1 MIISKNWLE
10 DHIDINLDDSIIES
24 SLTALGLEC
33 TIKKEDISYKDVY
46 IGRIINV
53 SKHQNAD
60 KLSVCDVDIG
70 NDQKLNIVCG
80 APNVIKNAKVAV
92 AVVGSSLNK
101 GNFLVKKT
109 KIRGVLSEG
118 MLCSEKELDL
128 SSNHDGIMILP
139 EDCKVGTKLDDHFN
153 TKNDTIFE
161 LDLTPNRGDCLS
173 HLGVA
178 RELATLNNFTIK
190 ETETSFNKDFE
201 YDEECTI
208 NISNAEA
215 CYRYSS
221 RIIKGIKVE
230 ESPEWLKKKLISIGQ
245 KPINNI
251 VDTANYIMF
260 DTGHPLHTFDLKKI
274 DGNCINVRYAEK
286 NEKITLLD
294 DKTYDLNISNLVI
307 ADDKKPIALAGVM
320 GDNKSGISDST
331 VDLLIESAY
340 FKPEIIRKSAKS
352 MGLMTESS
360 KRFER
365 DTDIESLTRS
375 LDKFCQLIN
384 TICRPKSISD
394 LKDLYLKKKNNV
406 IVNFN
411 IAKCNRFLGTSI
423 KDKEAN
429 NIFKK
434 LNITLEKNNEYKIP
448 SYRNDLTRDVDLYE
462 EIARIFGYDNIPSN
476 NTFNA
481 NYSSFDKDELS
492 LIKKIKFYLMSNGFY
507 EHYSNSLVDH
517 NNDIIF
523 SDFNQ
528 VKISNPLSNKMQY
541 LRSTLIPGLI
551 NAISFNLNRK
561 QENFKLFESGV
572 IHKYVKNVETKSI
585 EKQSITLAFVPGN
598 FKHWKKNC
606 SNDFF
611 TVKGEI
617 IKFLKYLRFDKI
629 TFKDKKY
636 KGFIHSFSINVNNVN
651 IGYWGEVDNSLIKHY
666 KIKNKLYFADFSY
679 EKLNSLQNDK
689 INFLVPNVY
698 PSISRD
704 IAIEVDS
711 YVESQSIENTI
722 TSKGGDLLKNV
733 FLFDVYQDKKMGDS
747 KKSLAYKITF
757 QANNR
762 TLLDNEIDDIMII
775 IMKSLKDTYNIKQ
788 R

>member
-1 MIISKNWLE
+1 MIISKNWLK
-10 DHIDINLDDSIIES
+10 DHIDINLDDSTIES
-24 SLTALGLEC
+24 SLTSLGLEC
-33 TIKKEDISYKDVY
+33 SIKKDEVSYKDVF
-46 IGRIINV
+46 IGQIIDY
-53 SKHQNAD
+53 SKHSNAD
-60 KLSVCDVDIG
+60 KLSVCNVNIG
-70 NDQKLNIVCG
+70 NNQKLNIVCG
-80 APNVIKNAKVAV
+80 ANNLRKNANVAV
-92 AVVGSSLNK
+92 AVVGSSLDN
-101 GNFLVKKT
+101 GNFIVKKT
-109 KIRGVLSEG
+109 KIRGVSSEG
-118 MLCSEKELDL
+118 MLCSEKELNF
-128 SSNHDGIMILP
+128 STNHDGIMILP
-139 EDCKVGTKLDDHFN
+139 DDSQIGTKLEDYLN

-178 RELATLNNFTIK
+178 RELATLNNFKIK
-190 ETETSFNKDFE
+190 KTETSFNEDFKF
-201 YDEECTI
+201 DKECTI
-208 NISNAEA
+208 NIINVEA
-215 CYRYSS
+215 CHRYSS

-230 ESPEWLKKKLISIGQ
+230 ESPDWLKKKLRSIGQ

-251 VDTANYIMF
+251 VDVANFIMF
-260 DTGHPLHTFDLKKI
+260 DTGHPLHTFDLSKLN
-274 DGNCINVRYAEK
+274 GNCINVRYANK

-294 DKTYDLNISNLVI
+294 DKTYVLNTSNLVI
-307 ADDKKPIALAGVM
+307 ADDKNPIALAGVM
-320 GDNKSGISDST
+320 GDNKSGISDTT

-352 MGLMTESS
+352 LGLMTESS

-365 DTDIESLTRS
+365 DTDIESLTRN
-375 LDKFCQLIN
+375 LDKFCDLIN
-384 TICRPKSISD
+384 TICKPKSISD
-394 LKDLYLKKKNNV
+394 LKDLYLQKKDNMIVEFNV
-406 IVNFN
+406 
-411 IAKCNRFLGTSI
+411 AKCNLFLGTSI
-423 KDKEAN
+423 NDKVAN

-434 LNITLEKNNEYKIP
+434 LNIKLEKNNKYKIP

-481 NYSSFDKDELS
+481 NYSSFDKDDLS
-492 LIKKIKFYLMSNGFY
+492 LIKKIKYYLMSNGFY
-507 EHYSNSLVDH
+507 EHYSNSLVDQ
-517 NNDIIF
+517 NNDAIF
-523 SDFNQ
+523 SDFSQ

-551 NAISFNLNRK
+551 NAVSFNLNRK
-561 QENFKLFESGV
+561 QENFKLFEIGV

-585 EKQSITLAFVPGN
+585 EKHSISLAFVPGDI
-598 FKHWKKNC
+598 KHWKKSS

-629 TFKDKKY
+629 TFIPKKN
-636 KGFIHSFSINVNNVN
+636 KGFLHSFSINVNNVT
-651 IGYWGEVDNSLIKHY
+651 IGFWGEVDNSLIKHY
-666 KIKNKLYFADFSY
+666 KIKNKLFFADFSY
-679 EKLNSLQNDK
+679 EKLDSLQNDK

-711 YVESQSIENTI
+711 NIESQAIEKTI
-722 TSKGGDLLKNV
+722 TSKAGNLLKNV
-733 FLFDVYQDKKMGDS
+733 FLFDVYQDKKMGES

-762 TLLDNEIDDIMII
+762 TLLDNEIDDIMRII
-775 IMKSLKDTYNIKQ
+775 IKSLKDTFKIKQ

>member
-1 MIISKNWLE
+1 MIISKNWLK
-10 DHIDINLDDSIIES
+10 DHIDINIDDSTIES

-33 TIKKEDISYKDVY
+33 TIKKDEVSYKDVF
-46 IGRIINV
+46 IGQIIDY
-53 SKHQNAD
+53 SKHSNAD
-60 KLSVCDVDIG
+60 KLSVCNVNIG
-70 NDQKLNIVCG
+70 NNQKLNIVCG
-80 APNVIKNAKVAV
+80 ANNLRKNANVAV
-92 AVVGSSLNK
+92 AVVGSSLDN
-101 GNFLVKKT
+101 GNFIVKKT
-109 KIRGVLSEG
+109 KIRGVSSEG
-118 MLCSEKELDL
+118 MLCSEKELDF
-128 SSNHDGIMILP
+128 STNHDGIMILP
-139 EDCKVGTKLDDHFN
+139 DDSQIGTKLEDYLN

-178 RELATLNNFTIK
+178 RELATLNNFKIK
-190 ETETSFNKDFE
+190 KTETSFNEDFKF
-201 YDEECTI
+201 DKECTI
-208 NISNAEA
+208 NIINVEA
-215 CYRYSS
+215 CHRYSS

-230 ESPEWLKKKLISIGQ
+230 ESPDWLKKKLRSIGQ

-251 VDTANYIMF
+251 VDTANFIMF
-260 DTGHPLHTFDLKKI
+260 DTGHPLHTFDLSKLN
-274 DGNCINVRYAEK
+274 GNCINVRYANK

-294 DKTYDLNISNLVI
+294 DKKYVLNTSNLVI
-307 ADDKKPIALAGVM
+307 ADDKNPIALAGVM
-320 GDNKSGISDST
+320 GDNKSGISDTT

-352 MGLMTESS
+352 LGLMTESS

-365 DTDIESLTRS
+365 DTDIESLTRN
-375 LDKFCQLIN
+375 LDKFCDLIN
-384 TICRPKSISD
+384 TICKPKSISD
-394 LKDLYLKKKNNV
+394 LKDLYLQKKDNMIVEFNV
-406 IVNFN
+406 
-411 IAKCNRFLGTSI
+411 AKCNLFLGTSI
-423 KDKEAN
+423 NDKVAN

-434 LNITLEKNNEYKIP
+434 LNIKLEKNNKYKIP

-481 NYSSFDKDELS
+481 NYSSFDKDDLS
-492 LIKKIKFYLMSNGFY
+492 LIKKIKYYLMSNGFY
-507 EHYSNSLVDH
+507 EHYSNSLVDQ
-517 NNDIIF
+517 NNDAIF
-523 SDFNQ
+523 SDFSQ

-551 NAISFNLNRK
+551 NAVSFNLNRK
-561 QENFKLFESGV
+561 QENFKLFEIGV

-585 EKQSITLAFVPGN
+585 EKHSISLAFVPGDI
-598 FKHWKKNC
+598 KHWKKSS

-629 TFKDKKY
+629 TFIPKKN
-636 KGFIHSFSINVNNVN
+636 KGFLHSFSINVNNVT
-651 IGYWGEVDNSLIKHY
+651 IGFWGEVDNSLIKHY
-666 KIKNKLYFADFSY
+666 KIKNKLFFADFSY

-711 YVESQSIENTI
+711 NIESQAIEKTI
-722 TSKGGDLLKNV
+722 TSKAGNLLKNV
-733 FLFDVYQDKKMGDS
+733 FLFDVYQDKKMGES

-762 TLLDNEIDDIMII
+762 TLLDNEIDDIMRII
-775 IMKSLKDTYNIKQ
+775 IKSLKDTFKIKQ

>member
-1 MIISKNWLE
+1 MIISKNWLK
-10 DHIDINLDDSIIES
+10 DHIDIDLDDITIES

-33 TIKKEDISYKDVY
+33 TIKKDDVSYKDVY
-46 IGRIINV
+46 IGKIINL

-70 NDQKLNIVCG
+70 NDKKLNIVCG
-80 APNVIKNAKVAV
+80 APNVIKNANVAV

-101 GNFLVKKT
+101 GDFLIKKT
-109 KIRGVLSEG
+109 KIRGVFSEG

-128 SSNHDGIMILP
+128 SSKDDGIMILP
-139 EDCKVGTKLDDHFN
+139 EDCKIGTKLEDHFN
-153 TKNDTIFE
+153 TQNDTIFE

-178 RELATLNNFTIK
+178 RELASLNNFKIK
-190 ETETSFNKDFE
+190 KTETSFNKDFE
-201 YDEECTI
+201 FDKDCTI
-208 NISNAEA
+208 NISNIET

-230 ESPEWLKKKLISIGQ
+230 ESPQWLKKKLTSIGQ
-245 KPINNI
+245 KSINNI
-251 VDTANYIMF
+251 VDAANYIMF
-260 DTGHPLHTFDLKKI
+260 DTGHPLHTFDLSKLN
-274 DGNCINVRYAEK
+274 GNCINVRYAEK

-294 DKTYDLNISNLVI
+294 DKTYDLNTSNLVI

-320 GDNKSGISDST
+320 GDNKSGISVST

-340 FKPEIIRKSAKS
+340 FKPQIIRKSAKS
-352 MGLMTESS
+352 LGLMTESS

-365 DTDIESLTRS
+365 DTDIESLTRN
-375 LDKFCQLIN
+375 LDKFIDLIN
-384 TICRPKSISD
+384 TICKPKSISD
-394 LKDLYLKKKNNV
+394 LKDLYLKKKDNV
-406 IVNFN
+406 IVDFN
-411 IAKCNRFLGTSI
+411 ILKCNLFLGTSI
-423 KDKEAN
+423 KAKEAN

-434 LNITLEKNNEYKIP
+434 LNIKLEKNNRYKIP

-481 NYSSFDKDELS
+481 NYSSFDNDDLS

-507 EHYSNSLVDH
+507 EHYSNSLVDQ
-517 NNDIIF
+517 NNDTIF
-523 SDFNQ
+523 SDFSQ

-551 NAISFNLNRK
+551 SAISFNLNRK

-585 EKQSITLAFVPGN
+585 EKQSITLAFVPGEV
-598 FKHWKKNC
+598 KHWKKNN
-606 SNDFF
+606 SIDFY

-629 TFKDKKY
+629 TFKDKKN
-636 KGFIHSFSINVNNVN
+636 KGFLYSFSINVNNVP

-666 KIKNKLYFADFSY
+666 KIKNKIYFADFSY
-679 EKLNSLQNDK
+679 EKLNGLQNDK

-711 YVESQSIENTI
+711 QVESETI
-722 TSKGGDLLKNV
+722 QKTIISKAGNLLKSV

-757 QANNR
+757 QSNKR
-762 TLLDNEIDDIMII
+762 TLLDNEIDDKMRI
-775 IMKSLKDTYNIKQ
+775 IMKSLKDIFNIKQ

>member
-1 MIISKNWLE
+1 MIISKNWLK
-10 DHIDINLDDSIIES
+10 DHIDINLDDSTIES

-33 TIKKEDISYKDVY
+33 SIKKDEVSYKDVF
-46 IGRIINV
+46 IGQIIDY
-53 SKHQNAD
+53 SKHSNAD
-60 KLSVCDVDIG
+60 KLSVCNVNIG
-70 NDQKLNIVCG
+70 NNQKLNIVCG
-80 APNVIKNAKVAV
+80 ANNLRKNANVAV
-92 AVVGSSLNK
+92 AVVGSSLDN
-101 GNFLVKKT
+101 GNFIVKKT
-109 KIRGVLSEG
+109 KIRGVSSEG
-118 MLCSEKELDL
+118 MLCSEKELNF
-128 SSNHDGIMILP
+128 STNHDGIMILP
-139 EDCKVGTKLDDHFN
+139 DDSQIGTKLEDYLN

-178 RELATLNNFTIK
+178 RELATLNNFKIK
-190 ETETSFNKDFE
+190 KTETSFNEDFKF
-201 YDEECTI
+201 DKECTI
-208 NISNAEA
+208 NIINVEA
-215 CYRYSS
+215 CHRYSS

-230 ESPEWLKKKLISIGQ
+230 ESPDWLKKKLRSIGQ

-251 VDTANYIMF
+251 VDVANFIMF
-260 DTGHPLHTFDLKKI
+260 DTGHPLHTFDLSKLN
-274 DGNCINVRYAEK
+274 GNCINVRYANK

-294 DKTYDLNISNLVI
+294 DKKYVLNTSNLVI
-307 ADDKKPIALAGVM
+307 ADDKNPIALAGVM
-320 GDNKSGISDST
+320 GDNKSGISDTT

-352 MGLMTESS
+352 LGLMTESS

-365 DTDIESLTRS
+365 DTDIESLTRN
-375 LDKFCQLIN
+375 LDKFCDLIN
-384 TICRPKSISD
+384 TICKPKSISD
-394 LKDLYLKKKNNV
+394 LKDLYLQKKDNMIVEFNV
-406 IVNFN
+406 
-411 IAKCNRFLGTSI
+411 AKCNLFLGTSI
-423 KDKEAN
+423 NDKVAN

-434 LNITLEKNNEYKIP
+434 LNIKLEKNNKYKIP

-481 NYSSFDKDELS
+481 NYSSFDKDDLS
-492 LIKKIKFYLMSNGFY
+492 LIKKIKYYLMSNGFY
-507 EHYSNSLVDH
+507 EHYSNSLVDQ
-517 NNDIIF
+517 NNDAIF
-523 SDFNQ
+523 SDFSQ

-551 NAISFNLNRK
+551 NAVSFNLNRK
-561 QENFKLFESGV
+561 QENFKLFEIGV

-585 EKQSITLAFVPGN
+585 EKHSISLAFVPGDI
-598 FKHWKKNC
+598 KHWKKSS

-629 TFKDKKY
+629 TFIPKKN
-636 KGFIHSFSINVNNVN
+636 KGFLHSFSINVNNVT
-651 IGYWGEVDNSLIKHY
+651 IGFWGEVDNSLIKHY
-666 KIKNKLYFADFSY
+666 KIKNKLFFADFSY

-704 IAIEVDS
+704 IAIVVDS
-711 YVESQSIENTI
+711 NIESQAIEKTI
-722 TSKGGDLLKNV
+722 TSKAGNLLKNV
-733 FLFDVYQDKKMGDS
+733 FLFDVYQDKKMGES

-762 TLLDNEIDDIMII
+762 TLLDNEIDDIMRII
-775 IMKSLKDTYNIKQ
+775 IKSLKDTFKIKQ

>member
-1 MIISKNWLE
+1 M
-10 DHIDINLDDSIIES
+10 
-24 SLTALGLEC
+24 
-33 TIKKEDISYKDVY
+33 
-46 IGRIINV
+46 
-53 SKHQNAD
+53 
-60 KLSVCDVDIG
+60 
-70 NDQKLNIVCG
+70 
-80 APNVIKNAKVAV
+80 
-92 AVVGSSLNK
+92 
-101 GNFLVKKT
+101 
-109 KIRGVLSEG
+109 
-118 MLCSEKELDL
+118 
-128 SSNHDGIMILP
+128 
-139 EDCKVGTKLDDHFN
+139 
-153 TKNDTIFE
+153 
-161 LDLTPNRGDCLS
+161 
-173 HLGVA
+173 
-178 RELATLNNFTIK
+178 
-190 ETETSFNKDFE
+190 
-201 YDEECTI
+201 
-208 NISNAEA
+208 
-215 CYRYSS
+215 
-221 RIIKGIKVE
+221 
-230 ESPEWLKKKLISIGQ
+230 
-245 KPINNI
+245 
-251 VDTANYIMF
+251 
-260 DTGHPLHTFDLKKI
+260 
-274 DGNCINVRYAEK
+274 
-286 NEKITLLD
+286 
-294 DKTYDLNISNLVI
+294 
-307 ADDKKPIALAGVM
+307 
-320 GDNKSGISDST
+320 
-331 VDLLIESAY
+331 
-340 FKPEIIRKSAKS
+340 
-352 MGLMTESS
+352 
-360 KRFER
+360 
-365 DTDIESLTRS
+365 
-375 LDKFCQLIN
+375 
-384 TICRPKSISD
+384 
-394 LKDLYLKKKNNV
+394 

>member
-1 MIISKNWLE
+1 MIISKNWLK
-10 DHIDINLDDSIIES
+10 DHIDINLDDSTIES
-24 SLTALGLEC
+24 SLTSLGLEC
-33 TIKKEDISYKDVY
+33 SIKKDEVSYKDVF
-46 IGRIINV
+46 IGQIIDY
-53 SKHQNAD
+53 SKHSNAD
-60 KLSVCDVDIG
+60 KLSVCNVNIG
-70 NDQKLNIVCG
+70 NNQKLNIVCG
-80 APNVIKNAKVAV
+80 ANNLRKNANVAV
-92 AVVGSSLNK
+92 AVVGSSLDN
-101 GNFLVKKT
+101 GNFIVKKT
-109 KIRGVLSEG
+109 KIRGVSSEG
-118 MLCSEKELDL
+118 MLCSEKELNF
-128 SSNHDGIMILP
+128 STNHDGIMILP
-139 EDCKVGTKLDDHFN
+139 DDSQIGTKLEDYLN

-178 RELATLNNFTIK
+178 RELATLNNFKIK
-190 ETETSFNKDFE
+190 KTETSFNEDFKF
-201 YDEECTI
+201 DKECTI
-208 NISNAEA
+208 NIINVEA
-215 CYRYSS
+215 CHRYSS

-230 ESPEWLKKKLISIGQ
+230 ESPDWLKKKLRSIGQ

-251 VDTANYIMF
+251 VDVANFIMF
-260 DTGHPLHTFDLKKI
+260 DTGHPLHTFDLSKLN
-274 DGNCINVRYAEK
+274 GNCINVRYANK

-294 DKTYDLNISNLVI
+294 DKTYVLNTSNLVI
-307 ADDKKPIALAGVM
+307 ADDKNPIALAGVM
-320 GDNKSGISDST
+320 GDNKSGISDTT

-352 MGLMTESS
+352 LGLMTESS

-365 DTDIESLTRS
+365 DTDIESLTRN
-375 LDKFCQLIN
+375 LDKFCDLIN
-384 TICRPKSISD
+384 TICKPKSISD
-394 LKDLYLKKKNNV
+394 LKDLYLQKKDNMIVEFNV
-406 IVNFN
+406 
-411 IAKCNRFLGTSI
+411 AKCNLFLGTSI
-423 KDKEAN
+423 NDKVAN

-434 LNITLEKNNEYKIP
+434 LNIKLEKNNKYKIP

-481 NYSSFDKDELS
+481 NYSSFDKDDLS
-492 LIKKIKFYLMSNGFY
+492 LIKKIKYYLMSNGFY
-507 EHYSNSLVDH
+507 EHYSNSLVDQ
-517 NNDIIF
+517 NNDAIF
-523 SDFNQ
+523 SDFSQ

-551 NAISFNLNRK
+551 NAVSFNLNRK
-561 QENFKLFESGV
+561 QENFKLFEIGV

-585 EKQSITLAFVPGN
+585 EKHSISLAFVPGDI
-598 FKHWKKNC
+598 KHWKKSS

-629 TFKDKKY
+629 TFIPKKN
-636 KGFIHSFSINVNNVN
+636 KGFLHSFSINVNNVT
-651 IGYWGEVDNSLIKHY
+651 IGFWGEVDNSLIKHY
-666 KIKNKLYFADFSY
+666 KIKNKLFFADFSY

-711 YVESQSIENTI
+711 NIESQAIEKTI
-722 TSKGGDLLKNV
+722 TSKAGNLLKNV
-733 FLFDVYQDKKMGDS
+733 FLFDVYQDKKMGES

-762 TLLDNEIDDIMII
+762 TLLDNEIDDIMRII
-775 IMKSLKDTYNIKQ
+775 IKSLKDTFKIKQ

>member
-1 MIISKNWLE
+1 MIISKNWLK
-10 DHIDINLDDSIIES
+10 DHIDINIDDSTIES

-33 TIKKEDISYKDVY
+33 SIKKDEVSYKDVF
-46 IGRIINV
+46 IGQIIDY
-53 SKHQNAD
+53 SKHSNAD
-60 KLSVCDVDIG
+60 KLSVCNVNIG
-70 NDQKLNIVCG
+70 NNQKLNIVCG
-80 APNVIKNAKVAV
+80 ANNLRKNANVAV
-92 AVVGSSLNK
+92 AVVGSSLDN
-101 GNFLVKKT
+101 GNFIVKKT
-109 KIRGVLSEG
+109 KIRGVSSEG
-118 MLCSEKELDL
+118 MLCSEKELNF
-128 SSNHDGIMILP
+128 STNHDGIMILP
-139 EDCKVGTKLDDHFN
+139 DDSQIGTKLEDYLN

-178 RELATLNNFTIK
+178 RELVTLNNFKIK
-190 ETETSFNKDFE
+190 KTETSFNEDFKF
-201 YDEECTI
+201 DKECTI
-208 NISNAEA
+208 NIINVEA
-215 CYRYSS
+215 CHRYSS

-230 ESPEWLKKKLISIGQ
+230 ESPDWLKKKLRSIGQ

-251 VDTANYIMF
+251 VDVANFIMF
-260 DTGHPLHTFDLKKI
+260 DTGHPLHTFDLSKLN
-274 DGNCINVRYAEK
+274 GNCINVRYANK

-294 DKTYDLNISNLVI
+294 DKKYVLNTSNLVI
-307 ADDKKPIALAGVM
+307 ADDKNPIALAGVM
-320 GDNKSGISDST
+320 GDNKSGISDTT

-352 MGLMTESS
+352 LGLMTESS

-365 DTDIESLTRS
+365 DTDIESLTRN
-375 LDKFCQLIN
+375 LDKFCDLIN
-384 TICRPKSISD
+384 TICKPKSISD
-394 LKDLYLKKKNNV
+394 LKDLYLQKKDNMIVEFNV
-406 IVNFN
+406 
-411 IAKCNRFLGTSI
+411 AKCNLFLGTSI
-423 KDKEAN
+423 NDKVAN

-434 LNITLEKNNEYKIP
+434 LNIKLEKNNKYKIP

-481 NYSSFDKDELS
+481 NYSSFDKDDLS
-492 LIKKIKFYLMSNGFY
+492 LIKKIKYYLMSNGFY
-507 EHYSNSLVDH
+507 EHYSNSLVDQ
-517 NNDIIF
+517 NNDAIF
-523 SDFNQ
+523 SDFSQ

-551 NAISFNLNRK
+551 NAVSFNLNRK
-561 QENFKLFESGV
+561 QENFKLFEIGV

-585 EKQSITLAFVPGN
+585 EKHSISLAFVPGDI
-598 FKHWKKNC
+598 KHWKKSS

-629 TFKDKKY
+629 TFIPKKN
-636 KGFIHSFSINVNNVN
+636 KGFLHSFSINVNNVT
-651 IGYWGEVDNSLIKHY
+651 IGFWGEVDNSLIKHY
-666 KIKNKLYFADFSY
+666 KIKNKLFFADFSY

-711 YVESQSIENTI
+711 NIESQAIEKTI
-722 TSKGGDLLKNV
+722 TSKAGNLLKNV
-733 FLFDVYQDKKMGDS
+733 FLFDVYQDKKMGES

-762 TLLDNEIDDIMII
+762 TLLDNEIDDIMRII
-775 IMKSLKDTYNIKQ
+775 IKSLKDTFKIKQ

>member
-1 MIISKNWLE
+1 MIISKNWLK
-10 DHIDINLDDSIIES
+10 DHIDINIDDSTIES

-33 TIKKEDISYKDVY
+33 SIKKDEVSYKDVF
-46 IGRIINV
+46 IGQIIDY
-53 SKHQNAD
+53 SKHSNAD
-60 KLSVCDVDIG
+60 KLSVCNVNIG
-70 NDQKLNIVCG
+70 NNQKLNIVCG
-80 APNVIKNAKVAV
+80 ANNLRKNANVAV
-92 AVVGSSLNK
+92 AVVGSSLDN
-101 GNFLVKKT
+101 GNFIVKKT
-109 KIRGVLSEG
+109 KIRGVSSEG
-118 MLCSEKELDL
+118 MLCSEKELNF
-128 SSNHDGIMILP
+128 STNHDGIMILP
-139 EDCKVGTKLDDHFN
+139 DDSQIGTKLEDYLN

-178 RELATLNNFTIK
+178 RELATLNNFKIK
-190 ETETSFNKDFE
+190 KTETSFNEDFKF
-201 YDEECTI
+201 DKECTI
-208 NISNAEA
+208 NIINVEA
-215 CYRYSS
+215 CHRYSS

-230 ESPEWLKKKLISIGQ
+230 ESPDWLKKKLRSIGQ

-251 VDTANYIMF
+251 VDTANFIMF
-260 DTGHPLHTFDLKKI
+260 DTGHPLHTFDLSKLN
-274 DGNCINVRYAEK
+274 GNCINVRYANK

-294 DKTYDLNISNLVI
+294 DKTYVLNTSNLVI
-307 ADDKKPIALAGVM
+307 ADDKNPIALAGVM
-320 GDNKSGISDST
+320 GDNKSGISDTT

-352 MGLMTESS
+352 LGLMTESS

-365 DTDIESLTRS
+365 DTDIESLTRN
-375 LDKFCQLIN
+375 LDKFCDLIN
-384 TICRPKSISD
+384 TICKPKSISD
-394 LKDLYLKKKNNV
+394 LKDLYLQKKDNMIVEFNV
-406 IVNFN
+406 
-411 IAKCNRFLGTSI
+411 AKCNLFLGTSI
-423 KDKEAN
+423 NDKVAN

-434 LNITLEKNNEYKIP
+434 LNIKLEKNNKYKIP

-481 NYSSFDKDELS
+481 NYSSFDKDDLS
-492 LIKKIKFYLMSNGFY
+492 LIKKIKYYLMSNGFY
-507 EHYSNSLVDH
+507 EHYSNSLVDQ
-517 NNDIIF
+517 NNDAIF
-523 SDFNQ
+523 SDFSQ

-551 NAISFNLNRK
+551 NAVSFNLNRK
-561 QENFKLFESGV
+561 QENFKLFEIGV

-585 EKQSITLAFVPGN
+585 EKHSISLAFVPGDI
-598 FKHWKKNC
+598 KHWKKSS

-629 TFKDKKY
+629 TFIPKKN
-636 KGFIHSFSINVNNVN
+636 KGFLHSFSINVNNVT
-651 IGYWGEVDNSLIKHY
+651 IGFWGEVDNSLIKHY
-666 KIKNKLYFADFSY
+666 KIKNKLFFADFSY

-711 YVESQSIENTI
+711 NIESQAIEKTI
-722 TSKGGDLLKNV
+722 TSKAGNLLKNV
-733 FLFDVYQDKKMGDS
+733 FLFDVYQDKKMGES

-762 TLLDNEIDDIMII
+762 TLLDNEIDDIMRII
-775 IMKSLKDTYNIKQ
+775 IKSLKDTFKIKQ

>member
-1 MIISKNWLE
+1 MIISKNWLK
-10 DHIDINLDDSIIES
+10 DHIDINLDDSTIES

-33 TIKKEDISYKDVY
+33 SIKKDEVSYKDVF
-46 IGRIINV
+46 IGQIIDY
-53 SKHQNAD
+53 SKHSNAD
-60 KLSVCDVDIG
+60 KLSVCNVNIG
-70 NDQKLNIVCG
+70 NNQKLNIVCG
-80 APNVIKNAKVAV
+80 ANNLRKNAKVAV
-92 AVVGSSLNK
+92 AVVGSSLDN
-101 GNFLVKKT
+101 GNFIVKKT
-109 KIRGVLSEG
+109 KIRGVSSEG
-118 MLCSEKELDL
+118 MLCSEKELNF
-128 SSNHDGIMILP
+128 STNHDGIMILP
-139 EDCKVGTKLDDHFN
+139 DDSQIGTKLEDYLN

-178 RELATLNNFTIK
+178 RELATLNNFKIK
-190 ETETSFNKDFE
+190 KTETSFNEDFKF
-201 YDEECTI
+201 DKECTI
-208 NISNAEA
+208 NIINVEA
-215 CYRYSS
+215 CHRYSS

-230 ESPEWLKKKLISIGQ
+230 ESPDWLKKKLRSIGQ

-251 VDTANYIMF
+251 VDVANFIMF
-260 DTGHPLHTFDLKKI
+260 DTGHPLHTFDLSKLN
-274 DGNCINVRYAEK
+274 GNCINVRYANK

-294 DKTYDLNISNLVI
+294 DKKYVLNTSNLVI
-307 ADDKKPIALAGVM
+307 ADDKNPIALAGVM
-320 GDNKSGISDST
+320 GDNKSGISDTT

-352 MGLMTESS
+352 LGLMTESS

-365 DTDIESLTRS
+365 DTDIESLTRN
-375 LDKFCQLIN
+375 LDKFCDLIN
-384 TICRPKSISD
+384 TICKPKSISD
-394 LKDLYLKKKNNV
+394 LKDLYLQKKDNMIVEFNV
-406 IVNFN
+406 
-411 IAKCNRFLGTSI
+411 AKCNLFLGTSI
-423 KDKEAN
+423 NDKVAN

-434 LNITLEKNNEYKIP
+434 LNIKLEKNNKYKIP

-481 NYSSFDKDELS
+481 NYSSFDKDDLS
-492 LIKKIKFYLMSNGFY
+492 LIKKIKYYLMSNGFY
-507 EHYSNSLVDH
+507 EHYSNSLVDQ
-517 NNDIIF
+517 NNDAIF
-523 SDFNQ
+523 SDFSQ

-551 NAISFNLNRK
+551 NAVSFNLNRK
-561 QENFKLFESGV
+561 QENFKLFEIGV

-585 EKQSITLAFVPGN
+585 EKHSISLAFVPGDI
-598 FKHWKKNC
+598 KHWKKSS

-629 TFKDKKY
+629 TFIPKKN
-636 KGFIHSFSINVNNVN
+636 KGFLHSFSINVNNVT
-651 IGYWGEVDNSLIKHY
+651 IGFWGEVDNSLIKHY
-666 KIKNKLYFADFSY
+666 KIKNKLFFADFSY

-711 YVESQSIENTI
+711 NIESQAIEKTI
-722 TSKGGDLLKNV
+722 TSKAGNLLKNV
-733 FLFDVYQDKKMGDS
+733 FLFDVYQDKKMGES

-762 TLLDNEIDDIMII
+762 TLLDNEIDDIMRII
-775 IMKSLKDTYNIKQ
+775 IKSLKDTFKIKQ

>member
-1 MIISKNWLE
+1 MIISKNWLK
-10 DHIDINLDDSIIES
+10 DHIDINLDDSTIES

-33 TIKKEDISYKDVY
+33 SIKKDEVSYKDVF
-46 IGRIINV
+46 IGQIIDY
-53 SKHQNAD
+53 SKHSNAD
-60 KLSVCDVDIG
+60 KLSVCNVNIG
-70 NDQKLNIVCG
+70 NNQKLNIVCG
-80 APNVIKNAKVAV
+80 ANNLRKNANVAV
-92 AVVGSSLNK
+92 AVVGSSLDN
-101 GNFLVKKT
+101 GNFIVKKT
-109 KIRGVLSEG
+109 KIRGVSSEG
-118 MLCSEKELDL
+118 MLCSEKELNF
-128 SSNHDGIMILP
+128 STNHDGIMILP
-139 EDCKVGTKLDDHFN
+139 DDSQIGTKLEDYLN

-178 RELATLNNFTIK
+178 RELATLNNFKIK
-190 ETETSFNKDFE
+190 KTETSFNEDFKF
-201 YDEECTI
+201 DKECTI
-208 NISNAEA
+208 NIINVEA
-215 CYRYSS
+215 CHRYSS

-230 ESPEWLKKKLISIGQ
+230 ESPDWLKKKLRSIGQ

-251 VDTANYIMF
+251 VDVANFIMF
-260 DTGHPLHTFDLKKI
+260 DTGHPLHTFDLSKLN
-274 DGNCINVRYAEK
+274 GNCINVRYANK

-294 DKTYDLNISNLVI
+294 DKKYVLNTSNLVI
-307 ADDKKPIALAGVM
+307 ADDKNPIALAGVM
-320 GDNKSGISDST
+320 GDNKSGISDTT

-352 MGLMTESS
+352 LGLMTESS

-365 DTDIESLTRS
+365 DTDIESLTRN
-375 LDKFCQLIN
+375 LDKFCDLIN
-384 TICRPKSISD
+384 TICKPKSISD
-394 LKDLYLKKKNNV
+394 LKDLYLQKKDNMIVEFNV
-406 IVNFN
+406 
-411 IAKCNRFLGTSI
+411 AKCNLFLGTSI
-423 KDKEAN
+423 NDKVAN

-434 LNITLEKNNEYKIP
+434 LNIKLEKNNKYKIP

-481 NYSSFDKDELS
+481 NYSSFDKDDLS
-492 LIKKIKFYLMSNGFY
+492 LIKKIKYYLMSNGFY
-507 EHYSNSLVDH
+507 EHYSNSLVDQ
-517 NNDIIF
+517 NNDAIF
-523 SDFNQ
+523 SDFSQ

-551 NAISFNLNRK
+551 NAVSFNLNRK
-561 QENFKLFESGV
+561 QENFKLFEIGV

-585 EKQSITLAFVPGN
+585 EKHSISLAFVPGDI
-598 FKHWKKNC
+598 KHWKKSS

-629 TFKDKKY
+629 TFIPKKN
-636 KGFIHSFSINVNNVN
+636 KGFLHSFSINVNNVT
-651 IGYWGEVDNSLIKHY
+651 IGFWGEVDNSLIKHY
-666 KIKNKLYFADFSY
+666 KIKNKLFFADFSY

-711 YVESQSIENTI
+711 NIESQAIEKTI
-722 TSKGGDLLKNV
+722 TSKAGNLLKNV
-733 FLFDVYQDKKMGDS
+733 FLFDVYQDKKMGES

-762 TLLDNEIDDIMII
+762 TLLDNEIDDIMRII
-775 IMKSLKDTYNIKQ
+775 IKSLKDTFKIKQ

>member
-1 MIISKNWLE
+1 
-10 DHIDINLDDSIIES
+10 
-24 SLTALGLEC
+24 
-33 TIKKEDISYKDVY
+33 
-46 IGRIINV
+46 
-53 SKHQNAD
+53 
-60 KLSVCDVDIG
+60 
-70 NDQKLNIVCG
+70 
-80 APNVIKNAKVAV
+80 
-92 AVVGSSLNK
+92 
-101 GNFLVKKT
+101 
-109 KIRGVLSEG
+109 
-118 MLCSEKELDL
+118 
-128 SSNHDGIMILP
+128 
-139 EDCKVGTKLDDHFN
+139 
-153 TKNDTIFE
+153 
-161 LDLTPNRGDCLS
+161 
-173 HLGVA
+173 
-178 RELATLNNFTIK
+178 
-190 ETETSFNKDFE
+190 
-201 YDEECTI
+201 
-208 NISNAEA
+208 
-215 CYRYSS
+215 
-221 RIIKGIKVE
+221 
-230 ESPEWLKKKLISIGQ
+230 
-245 KPINNI
+245 
-251 VDTANYIMF
+251 
-260 DTGHPLHTFDLKKI
+260 
-274 DGNCINVRYAEK
+274 
-286 NEKITLLD
+286 
-294 DKTYDLNISNLVI
+294 
-307 ADDKKPIALAGVM
+307 
-320 GDNKSGISDST
+320 
-331 VDLLIESAY
+331 
-340 FKPEIIRKSAKS
+340 
-352 MGLMTESS
+352 
-360 KRFER
+360 
-365 DTDIESLTRS
+365 
-375 LDKFCQLIN
+375 
-384 TICRPKSISD
+384 
-394 LKDLYLKKKNNV
+394 
-406 IVNFN
+406 
-411 IAKCNRFLGTSI
+411 
-423 KDKEAN
+423 
-429 NIFKK
+429 
-434 LNITLEKNNEYKIP
+434 
-448 SYRNDLTRDVDLYE
+448 
-462 EIARIFGYDNIPSN
+462 
-476 NTFNA
+476 
-481 NYSSFDKDELS
+481 
-492 LIKKIKFYLMSNGFY
+492 MSNGFY